1 MPRLE
6 TKEKEK
12 ETEKEKASE
21 REESEQEIEREREER
36 ERGERERTRFIVSL
50 QRESITYTYEN
61 VRTSYARAR
70 IGTVWRTMR
79 GRQRRRSFFSTR
91 GSSQVET
98 STSNIGIGIP

>member
-1 MPRLE
+1 VR
-6 TKEKEK
+6 TK
-12 ETEKEKASE
+12 
-21 REESEQEIEREREER
+21 ERERPTDALRVSTRRVLLTSEQPTLLVAR
-36 ERGERERTRFIVSL
+36 PHRFIVSL

-98 STSNIGIGIP
+98 STSNIGIGIS